1 MMNTE
6 RDKIRYSQFK
16 KPPILVAKFNIKVM
30 DVAVKKMSY
39 AEFHNLKFDDND
51 PYQYELIEGEI
62 VRKSSPTIRHQRISG
77 NIYFQIRTY
86 LQQNPVGEV
95 FSAPLD
101 VVLEEH
107 TAPQPDVFF
116 VSKEREFI
124 LDEEEGVVIGTPD
137 LIVEIISPSSV
148 KKDRYE
154 KKDLYERFGVR
165 EFWLADPNNRTVEIF
180 TFSENAYRLHGFAD
194 EESKATSTVL
204 PGFEVDV
211 AKLMP
216 E

>member
-1 MMNTE
+1 
-6 RDKIRYSQFK
+6 
-16 KPPILVAKFNIKVM
+16 M
-30 DVAVKKMSY
+30 DVVVKKLSY
-39 AEFHNLKFDDND
+39 AEFRAMEFDDND

-62 VRKSSPTIRHQRISG
+62 VRKSSPTIRHQRISRKMVVAID
-77 NIYFQIRTY
+77 NY
-86 LQQNPVGEV
+86 LTENPIGEV

-116 VSKEREFI
+116 VSKGREFI
-124 LDEEEGVVIGTPD
+124 LNEEEGVVIGTPD
-137 LIVEIISPSSV
+137 LIVEIISPGSA
-148 KKDRYE
+148 KRDRYE
-154 KKDLYERFGVR
+154 KKELYERFGVR
-165 EFWLADPNNRTVEIF
+165 EFWLADPNNRTIEVF
-180 TFSENAYRLHGFAD
+180 AFSENTYRLQGFAD
-194 EESKATSTVL
+194 AENKAISIVL